1 MSITSTLRLTVKKMT
16 TNEAITYL
24 RSLPGETISPQE
36 LAKVAGGNAY
46 SYNLAA
52 KEGRLDLPHLWRGR
66 NLRIWKGPV
75 IRLIGGSDVQAVS
88 DDKREADEGRDF
100 VGRFE
105 ASKDLPALLAGRWP
119 YDCASP
125 VGSDLVTK

>member
-1 MSITSTLRLTVKKMT
+1 MNS
-16 TNEAITYL
+16 NEALAYL

-52 KEGRLDLPHLWRGR
+52 KEGKLDLPHMWRGR

-75 IRLIGGSDVQAVS
+75 IRLIGGNDVQEVQ
-88 DDKREADEGRDF
+88 DDKREADEGQDDPGRDF
-100 VGRFE
+100 REYVFPRIYDRRWV
-105 ASKDLPALLAGRWP
+105 ADLLPHL
-119 YDCASP
+119 
-125 VGSDLVTK
+125 GSDIVTK